1 MTREE
6 IAKSLKPLEWA
17 YCQESCMYRASFA
30 VGGESLEFA
39 ISPALVI
46 SAPSILVIH
55 RNGVRIEMHT
65 VGHKTIDSA
74 MQEARRFIVNEVC
87 NLFELD
93 EQRQEKK
100 LVS

>member
-1 MTREE
+1 MTRND
-6 IAKSLKPLEWA
+6 IAKSLKPIEWA

-30 VGGESLEFA
+30 VGGGSLEFA

-46 SAPSILVIH
+46 SAPSILMIH

-74 MQEARRFIVNEVC
+74 MSEARNFLVTEVC
-87 NLFELD
+87 SLFELD
-93 EQRQEKK
+93 EQ
-100 LVS
+100 

>member
-1 MTREE
+1 MTRND
-6 IAKSLKPLEWA
+6 IAKSLKPIGWT
-17 YCQESCMYRASFA
+17 YCKESCMYRTSFA
-30 VGGESLEFA
+30 AGGESLEFA
-39 ISPALVI
+39 ILPAVVV
-46 SAPSILVIH
+46 SAPSILMIH

-93 EQRQEKK
+93 EQ
-100 LVS
+100 